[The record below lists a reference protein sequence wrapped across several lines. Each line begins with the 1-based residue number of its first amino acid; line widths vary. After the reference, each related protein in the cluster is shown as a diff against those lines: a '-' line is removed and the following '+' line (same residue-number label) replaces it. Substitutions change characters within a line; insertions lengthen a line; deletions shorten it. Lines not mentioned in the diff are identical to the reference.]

1 MTRWLSIGFV
11 ALVGIV
17 SAAPACSICTMNLQQ
32 AQSFRL
38 DAAQARLILY
48 GTLHNPTLVG
58 ANGTTELHIEAV
70 LKNDPFLNNAK
81 TVVLPRYIPVS
92 DPKDP
97 PKFVVFCDVYNN
109 KLDPYR
115 GVPVKGDAVVE
126 YLKGALALDGK
137 DRSQTL
143 LYYFRYLEHP
153 EKEVAADAFLEFA
166 KATDQEIGAVAGKLA
181 PEKLRGWVKDPQTP
195 AFRLNVYALLLGACG
210 GEQDAA
216 LLRSMLQNPNE
227 QTTSALDGIL
237 AGYIQLRP
245 QEGWDLAVGLLR
257 DTSKPFPVRYA
268 VLRALRFYHGWKP
281 DETRGRVLRGMETL
295 LPQEDIADLAIEDLR
310 RWQVWDLTG
319 DVLALYGKKSHSAPI
334 MRRAIVRYA
343 LCSAPAK
350 PEAASFVAERRRTEP
365 VLLKEVEESLQYEKQ
380 K

>member
-1 MTRWLSIGFV
+1 MTRWLSIGLV
-11 ALVGIV
+11 ALLGIV
-17 SAAPACSICTMNLQQ
+17 SAAPACSLCTMNLQQ
-32 AQSFRL
+32 SPFRQE
-38 DAAQARLILY
+38 AGQAKLILY
-48 GTLHNPTLVG
+48 GTLQNPTLVG

-115 GVPVKGDAVVE
+115 GVPVKSDAVVE
-126 YLKGALALDGK
+126 YIKGALALDGK
-137 DRSQTL
+137 DRTQAL
-143 LYYFRYLEHP
+143 LYFFRYLEHP

-166 KATDQEIGAVAGKLA
+166 RANDQEIGAVAGKLA

-195 AFRLNVYALLLGACG
+195 AYRLNVYALLLGACG

-216 LLRSMLQNPNE
+216 LLRSLLQNPTE

-245 QEGWDLAVGLLR
+245 QEGWDLAVAMLR
-257 DTSKPFPVRYA
+257 DTSKPFPVRYS

-281 DETRGRVLRGMETL
+281 EETRAKVLLGMQTL
-295 LPQEDIADLAIEDLR
+295 LPQEDIADIAIEDLR
-310 RWQVWDLTG
+310 RWQAWDLTG

-365 VLLKEVEESLQYEKQ
+365 ALLKEVEESLQFEKQ